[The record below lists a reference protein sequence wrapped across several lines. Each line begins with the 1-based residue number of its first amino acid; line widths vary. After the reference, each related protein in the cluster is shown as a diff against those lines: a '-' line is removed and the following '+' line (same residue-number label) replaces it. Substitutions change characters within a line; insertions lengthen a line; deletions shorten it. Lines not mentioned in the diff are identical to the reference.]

1 METLIQDL
9 RFAVRSFIKSPG
21 FAIVAVLCLAI
32 GIGANTTIFSVVN
45 AMLLRPFP
53 YADPDRIVAVNE
65 TQVKND
71 VDSAGFSYPDY
82 QDLREQSTAF
92 SQIAAQT
99 GRSLTFAGTEE
110 PERVT
115 GAAISASLFPLLG
128 VKPVLGRNFREDE
141 DRPGAPGVVL
151 LSHDLW
157 TRRFNGDP
165 GIVGRTI
172 PVNAMAHTIVGVMP
186 PRFKFPEQQLAWV
199 PLTPLVHKDLRAD
212 RNLAVLAR
220 LKPGATIEQARAE
233 TAGIVQRIAK
243 QYPDTHTGWSG
254 NVRTL
259 REDFAGDNLRLIV
272 LTMMG
277 AVLCVL
283 LIACSNVANLLLAR
297 ATVRQREV
305 AVRAA
310 FGAGRLRLLRQL
322 MTESVLLGLA
332 GGTLG
337 IIFAV
342 WGIRWIEL
350 SIPADNQPPYWVEF
364 TIDGPVLLFT
374 LGIAVLTGLLFGLAP
389 ALQALKPDL
398 HGTLKEGGRGAG
410 GSLRRN
416 RLRSALVIVQVAFSL
431 VLLISASLFVR
442 SFLKLQQEN
451 GGFDGARILTMR
463 FYMPAGVYE
472 KDEEMTRRV
481 RDVVRRVEA
490 VPGVEAVSASNNI
503 PLSGG
508 GGGGRL
514 MIEGK
519 EVPRGEE
526 PSTFYAGVTPHF
538 FQALGVPLAAGRS
551 FTDQEGFEVSK
562 VAVVNQT
569 FVKKMLEGGDPLGRR
584 FRLPDEE
591 DTDWIT
597 VIGVT
602 PDIKNDD
609 IDNDDEPSPSAYIS
623 YAYEAS
629 RNTGLTIR
637 TRGNPLEVV
646 AGVRQ
651 AIRASDPG
659 LPVFDVYTMEQVRQ
673 QGFWE
678 FRFFGGMFSVFG
690 AIALFL
696 AAIGLYGVLSYTVSQ
711 RVREIGVRVALGAQG
726 GDVMR
731 LILRQGM
738 LLALLGIG
746 FGLLF
751 SFGAT
756 RVVKSILYNTSPTDP
771 LSFAGISFVLAAI
784 AALASWLPARR
795 ALEVDPLDALRNE

>member
-1 METLIQDL
+1 MDSLLQDL
-9 RFAVRSFIKSPG
+9 RFAARTLVKSPG
-21 FAIVAVLCLAI
+21 FAIVAVLCIAI

-53 YADPDRIVAVNE
+53 YADPDRIVSVRE

-71 VDSAGFSYPDY
+71 IDGADFSYPDY
-82 QDLREQSTAF
+82 QDLREQSKAF
-92 SQIAAQT
+92 SQVAAHT
-99 GRSLTFAGTEE
+99 GRSLTFSGTEE
-110 PERVT
+110 PERVQ
-115 GAAISASLFPLLG
+115 GAAVSASLFPLLG
-128 VKPVLGRNFREDE
+128 IQPVHGHLFREEE
-141 DRPGAPGVVL
+141 DRPGAPGAVL

-157 TRRFNGDP
+157 MRRFNGDP
-165 GIVGRTI
+165 AIVGQSI
-172 PVNAMAHTIVGVMP
+172 MVNAAAHTVAGVMP
-186 PRFKFPEQQLAWV
+186 PRFRFPEQELAWV
-199 PLTPLVHKDLRAD
+199 PLTPIVHKDQRAD

-220 LKPGATIEQARAE
+220 MKDGVTIEQARAE
-233 TAGIVQRIAK
+233 VAGVVQRIAK
-243 QYPDTHTGWSG
+243 LFPDTHTGWSG
-254 NVRTL
+254 NVVSL
-259 REDFAGDNLRLIV
+259 REEFAGPDLKLIV

-305 AVRAA
+305 AVRTA
-310 FGAGRLRLLRQL
+310 FGAGRLRLLRL
-322 MTESVLLGLA
+322 LLTESVMIGLA
-332 GGTLG
+332 GGALG
-337 IIFAV
+337 VVFAI

-374 LGIAVLTGLLFGLAP
+374 LGIAIFTGLLFGLAP
-389 ALQALKPDL
+389 ALQALKTDL

-431 VLLISASLFVR
+431 MLLIGASLFVR
-442 SFLKLQQEN
+442 SFLKLQTAD
-451 GGFDGARILTMR
+451 GGFDGSHIMTMR
-463 FYMPAGVYE
+463 FYMPQGRYE

-481 RDVVRRVEA
+481 EDVVRRVEA
-490 VPGVEAVSASNNI
+490 VPGVEAASASNNI

-508 GGGGRL
+508 GGWGRL
-514 MIEGK
+514 LIDGK

-526 PSTFYAGVTPHF
+526 PNTFYAGVTPHF
-538 FQALGVPLAAGRS
+538 FQTVAVPLAAGRS
-551 FTDQEGFEVSK
+551 FTDQEGFTVSK

-569 FVKKMLEGGDPLGRR
+569 FVKKMFGDGDPIGRR

-591 DTDWIT
+591 DTDWIS

-602 PDIKNDD
+602 PDIKNED
-609 IDNDDEPSPSAYIS
+609 IDTDDELIPSAYIS
-623 YAYEAS
+623 YAYEPS

-646 AGVRQ
+646 TGVRQ

-659 LPVFDVYTMEQVRQ
+659 IPVFDVYTMEQVRQ
-673 QGFWE
+673 KGFWE
-678 FRFFGGMFSVFG
+678 YRFFGGMFSVFG
-690 AIALFL
+690 VLALFL
-696 AAIGLYGVLSYTVSQ
+696 AAIGLYGVLSYSVSQ

-726 GDVMR
+726 GQVVG
-731 LILRQGM
+731 LVLRQGM
-738 LLALLGIG
+738 ILATVGIG

-751 SFGAT
+751 SFGVT
-756 RVVKSILYNTSPTDP
+756 RVIKGILYNVSPTDP
-771 LSFAGISFVLAAI
+771 VSFAGISAVLAAI
-784 AALASWLPARR
+784 AAFASYLPARR
-795 ALEVDPLDALRNE
+795 ALEVDPLEALRNE